1 MSESESPKRGKKKSE
16 GKAPETDSPG
26 DKPVEASPQ
35 SSEPAGNPW
44 RSAGE
49 EPAQRRS
56 ASIDDIFRPRR
67 PAASRLHAANGKAMW
82 ALAAAGVLSAWL
94 ATTSLHILS
103 QGEQG
108 IVSTFGRF
116 EQSIGP
122 GLNITMPWPVQ
133 SVLTRKIGE
142 VNKLLLPEQDGET
155 LMLTRDGELIDLR
168 SQVGWKVKDLR
179 QFTFALPDGEK
190 ALRRL
195 ADSAIRAGVAE
206 LTFDELRGGKRQM
219 ELQQR
224 VAGRLQRVVDA
235 WQSGITIVSVEIT
248 GTKAPAKLTEAYK
261 KIDKANETA
270 RKNHEA
276 AVTYAAR
283 IRTQADLEAASF
295 DKAYELYKIDPRI
308 TRERIYYDTV
318 ERVLRNNTVVI
329 GGPVPGSA
337 TAGTP
342 PAIPAAKQE
351 GN

>member
-1 MSESESPKRGKKKSE
+1 MSESESPKRGKKKGE
-16 GKAPETDSPG
+16 GKAPETDASG
-26 DKPVEASPQ
+26 EGPVEAGPAPN
-35 SSEPAGNPW
+35 EPAGNPW
-44 RSAGE
+44 RSAGDD
-49 EPAQRRS
+49 PAQRRS
-56 ASIDDIFRPRR
+56 ASIDDIFRSRR
-67 PAASRLHAANGKAMW
+67 PSSSRLPGVNGKAMW
-82 ALAAAGVLSAWL
+82 SLAAAGVLSAWL

-103 QGEQG
+103 PGEQG
-108 IVSTFGRF
+108 LVTTFGRF
-116 EQSIGP
+116 EQAIGP
-122 GLNITMPWPVQ
+122 GLNVTMPWPVQ
-133 SVLTRKIGE
+133 AVVTRKVAE
-142 VNKLLLPEQDGET
+142 ENKLLLPEQESET

-168 SQVGWKVKDLR
+168 SQVGWKVKDLK

-206 LTFDELRGGKRQM
+206 LTFDELRGGKRQA

-224 VAGRLQRVVDA
+224 IAGRLQRVLDA
-235 WQSGITIVSVEIT
+235 WNAGITIVSVEVT
-248 GTKAPAKLTEAYK
+248 GTKPPAKLAEAYK

-276 AVTYAAR
+276 AVTYASR

-295 DKAYELYKIDPRI
+295 DKAYELYKIDPRV

-318 ERVLRNNTVVI
+318 ERVLRNNPVVI
-329 GGPVPGSA
+329 GGPVPASA
-337 TAGTP
+337 P

>member
-1 MSESESPKRGKKKSE
+1 MSEGENPKRGRKKAE
-16 GKAPETDSPG
+16 DKAPETDAAVETPG
-26 DKPVEASPQ
+26 ETGPGSN
-35 SSEPAGNPW
+35 EPPGNPW

-56 ASIDDIFRPRR
+56 ASIDDIFRARR
-67 PAASRLHAANGKAMW
+67 PASPRLPAANGKAMW

-103 QGEQG
+103 PGEQG
-108 IVSTFGRF
+108 IVTTFGRF
-116 EQSIGP
+116 EQTIGP
-122 GLNITMPWPVQ
+122 GLNVTMPWPVQ
-133 SVLTRKIGE
+133 SVSTRKVAE
-142 VNKLLLPEQDGET
+142 ENKLLLPEQESET

-179 QFTFALPDGEK
+179 QFSFALPDGEK

-206 LTFDELRGGKRQM
+206 LTFDELRGGKRQA

-224 VAGRLQRVVDA
+224 VAGRLQRVLDA
-235 WQSGITIVSVEIT
+235 WNAGITIVTVEVT
-248 GTKAPAKLTEAYK
+248 GTKPPAKLAEAYK
-261 KIDKANETA
+261 KIDKAGETA

-276 AVTYAAR
+276 AEAYAAR
-283 IRTQADLEAASF
+283 LRTQADLEAAAF
-295 DKAYELYKIDPRI
+295 DKAYELYKIDPRV

-318 ERVLRNNTVVI
+318 ERVLRNNPVVI
-329 GGPVPGSA
+329 GGPAP
-337 TAGTP
+337 AGAPT
-342 PAIPAAKQE
+342 AIPAAKQG

>member
-1 MSESESPKRGKKKSE
+1 MSEGENPKRGRKKVE
-16 GKAPETDSPG
+16 GKAPETDASVETPG
-26 DKPVEASPQ
+26 EANPPSN
-35 SSEPAGNPW
+35 EPAGNPW
-44 RSAGE
+44 RSAGD

-56 ASIDDIFRPRR
+56 ASIDDIFRSRR
-67 PAASRLHAANGKAMW
+67 PSTSRLPAPNGKAMW

-103 QGEQG
+103 PGEQG
-108 IVSTFGRF
+108 IVTTFGRF
-116 EQSIGP
+116 EQTIGP
-122 GLNITMPWPVQ
+122 GLNVTMPWPVQ
-133 SVLTRKIGE
+133 AVITRKVAE
-142 VNKLLLPEQDGET
+142 ENKLLLPEQESET

-168 SQVGWKVKDLR
+168 SQVGWKIKDLK

-206 LTFDELRGGKRQM
+206 LTFDELRGGKRQA

-224 VAGRLQRVVDA
+224 IAGRMQRVLDG
-235 WQSGITIVSVEIT
+235 WQSGITIVSVEVT
-248 GTKAPAKLTEAYK
+248 GTRPPAKLAEAYK

-276 AVTYAAR
+276 AVAYASR

-295 DKAYELYKIDPRI
+295 DKAYELYKIDPRV

-318 ERVLRNNTVVI
+318 ERVLRNNPVVI
-329 GGPVPGSA
+329 GGPAPASA
-337 TAGTP
+337 P

>member
-16 GKAPETDSPG
+16 GKAPETDAPG
-26 DKPVEASPQ
+26 EGPGEPGPAPN
-35 SSEPAGNPW
+35 EPAGNPW
-44 RSAGE
+44 RSADE

-67 PAASRLHAANGKAMW
+67 PSSSRLPAPNGKAIW
-82 ALAAAGVLSAWL
+82 SLAFAGILSAWL

-103 QGEQG
+103 PGEQG
-108 IVSTFGRF
+108 IVTTFGRF
-116 EQSIGP
+116 EQTIGP
-122 GLNITMPWPVQ
+122 GFNVTMPWPVQ
-133 SVLTRKIGE
+133 AVLTRKVGE
-142 VNKLLLPEQDGET
+142 ESKLLLPEQESET

-168 SQVGWKVKDLR
+168 SQVSWKVKDLR
-179 QFTFALPDGEK
+179 QFSFALPDGEK

-206 LTFDELRGGKRQM
+206 LTFDELRGGKRQT

-224 VAGRLQRVVDA
+224 IAGRLQRVLDA
-235 WQSGITIVSVEIT
+235 WGSGITIVSVEVT
-248 GTKAPAKLTEAYK
+248 GTKPPAKLAEAYK

-276 AVTYAAR
+276 AVAYASQ
-283 IRTQADLEAASF
+283 IRNVAYSETASF
-295 DKAYELYKIDPRI
+295 DKAYEQYRIDPRI

-318 ERVLRNNTVVI
+318 ERVLRNNPVTI
-329 GGPVPGSA
+329 GGPAPASA
-337 TAGTP
+337 P

-351 GN
+351 SN